1 METTREE
8 RVAASNEWM
17 RRYIEEPESFER
29 EWQTVSTYLKEQAN
43 NLPLTYGD
51 RCEAYLE
58 FLMAEARGYPR
69 PVTPPPP
76 AERTGPLGT

>member
-17 RRYIEEPESFER
+17 RRFIEEPERFER
-29 EWQTVSTYLKEQAN
+29 EWQTVEGFKAEEASGAI
-43 NLPLTYGD
+43 PSYGE

-58 FLMAEARGYPR
+58 LLIRQARQAEGRS
-69 PVTPPPP
+69 TPAPPFP
-76 AERTGPLGT
+76 PQA